1 MPPTRP
7 GRSPSSATRPNQVY
21 SWDITKLHGPAKWT
35 YDLLLPLHDY
45 RHLQPLRPR
54 VDAGPGRTC
63 QPGRGSHG
71 RNHREPAHRA
81 RRAHHPLGPWIT
93 DDRPA
98 GRPPAGR
105 PRRHQISQP
114 PAYEQRQPLLGK
126 LLPDLQV
133 PTGFPAA
140 FGAYEDAYAHCG
152 RFFCPLWPVL
162 RLVQIRS
169 PPLGPRIPHAA
180 RRPLRTGRAGPRTAG
195 SHAPRRLR
203 RSLRAVRQQ
212 GPHAAGTT
220 DRTHVSRALRT
231 VGIGSSIG
239 NASPSRNMISHRGE
253 LLRRFPPLED

>member
-152 RFFCPLWPVL
+152 RFFGWYKYDHRRSGLGFHTPLDVHYARAERVREQRAHML
-162 RLVQIRS
+162 
-169 PPLGPRIPHAA
+169 HAA
-180 RRPLRTGRAGPRTAG
+180 YAAHSERFVSKVPTPQELPTVLMSRGPCAPWASDPRSGMRHRR
-195 SHAPRRLR
+195 
-203 RSLRAVRQQ
+203 
-212 GPHAAGTT
+212 GT
-220 DRTHVSRALRT
+220 
-231 VGIGSSIG
+231 
-239 NASPSRNMISHRGE
+239 
-253 LLRRFPPLED
+253 